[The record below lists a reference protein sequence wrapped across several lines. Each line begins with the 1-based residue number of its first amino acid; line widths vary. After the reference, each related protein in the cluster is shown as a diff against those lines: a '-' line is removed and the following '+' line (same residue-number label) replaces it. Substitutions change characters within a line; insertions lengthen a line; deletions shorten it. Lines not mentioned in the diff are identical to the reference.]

1 MITRD
6 KYLEALRIVEEYH
19 DNIKL
24 KSSWVLMNELN
35 SFEDKRVIVDD
46 WIDAVGSG
54 RMPARVYRA
63 LTARKNDDLR
73 GVKLGDRYF
82 TYMDEVTKD
91 KFVSIRNVGVRAWNN
106 FEYLLKK
113 TSKI

>member
-1 MITRD
+1 MIKRD
-6 KYLEALRIVEEYH
+6 EYLEALRIVEEYH
-19 DNIKL
+19 DNIKF
-24 KSSWVLMNELN
+24 KSS
-35 SFEDKRVIVDD
+35 DKRVLVDD

-63 LTARKNDDLR
+63 LTARKNDDLH
-73 GVKLGDRYF
+73 GIKPGDRYF

-106 FEYLLKK
+106 FEYLLRK

>member
-1 MITRD
+1 MIKKD

-19 DNIKL
+19 DNIKF
-24 KSSWVLMNELN
+24 KSSWVLMNEID
-35 SFEDKRVIVDD
+35 SFEDKRVLVDD

-63 LTARKNDDLR
+63 LTARKNDDLY
-73 GVKLGDRYF
+73 GVKPSDRYF

-91 KFVSIRNVGVRAWNN
+91 KFVSIRNVGVRAWND
-106 FEYLLKK
+106 FEILLRK

>member
-1 MITRD
+1 
-6 KYLEALRIVEEYH
+6 
-19 DNIKL
+19 
-24 KSSWVLMNELN
+24 MNEID
-35 SFEDKRVIVDD
+35 SFEDKRVLVDD

-63 LTARKNDDLR
+63 LTARKNDDLY
-73 GVKLGDRYF
+73 GVKPSDRYF

-91 KFVSIRNVGVRAWNN
+91 KFVSIRNVGVRAWND
-106 FEYLLKK
+106 FEILLRK